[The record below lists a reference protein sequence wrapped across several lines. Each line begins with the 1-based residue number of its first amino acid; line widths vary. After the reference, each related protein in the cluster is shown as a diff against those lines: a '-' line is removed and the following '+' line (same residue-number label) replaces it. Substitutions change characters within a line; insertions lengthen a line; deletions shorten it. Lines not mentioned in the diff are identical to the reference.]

1 MVGGTVRE
9 KEASELWA
17 FSAAILPWIN
27 LCDVDVAETVRANTD
42 ISSAAAPMSDGFASI
57 KAQLESVYACM
68 GITCA
73 EVGGYINSD
82 TGAYFFEPCTDGTG
96 ATSDSTVDS
105 GSTVDTETD
114 TAATSDS
121 NSSSQGTKGWLCIS
135 LCSPGKHPSDE
146 GSGER

>member
-1 MVGGTVRE
+1 MVGGAVRE

-17 FSAAILPWIN
+17 FSAAILPWID

-57 KAQLESVYACM
+57 KAQLESVYACV

-96 ATSDSTVDS
+96 ATSDSTIRHLTRRRAQSVDDVFIDMA
-105 GSTVDTETD
+105 GY
-114 TAATSDS
+114 
-121 NSSSQGTKGWLCIS
+121 
-135 LCSPGKHPSDE
+135 SPGVFCFDRFCIRVRPLQTQTSNNLC
-146 GSGER
+146 